1 MDGVSQEANALSAQR
16 IELQNTFKD
25 YTAKNGF
32 SYEEWINPPAGS
44 FYETYKKDLDAIN
57 EQIAPELQYQ
67 S

>member
-1 MDGVSQEANALSAQR
+1 MNGTTAENNKLSSQR
-16 IELQNTFKD
+16 IELQNSFKD

-44 FYETYKKDLDAIN
+44 FYESYKKDLDAIN

-67 S
+67 